1 MFFSWML
8 LRGNQPLSQDP
19 PFGLAEMLKDNP
31 RLLAVLN
38 RVAKEAGWGLPMEE
52 GRGRGI
58 SLQESFGSIVGQ
70 VVEVTVSGGKTWVD
84 RVVAVIDAGYAVSP
98 DGMKAQIESG
108 IVYGLSAA
116 MYGEITIKNGAVA
129 QSSFAD
135 YDAIRMHDSPVI
147 ETHIINS
154 GAEIGGAGEPGTP
167 GVAPALANAI
177 FNATGARV
185 RTLPII
191 KADLRSDAEASPSVA
206 ALGT

>member
-1 MFFSWML
+1 
-8 LRGNQPLSQDP
+8 
-19 PFGLAEMLKDNP
+19 
-31 RLLAVLN
+31 
-38 RVAKEAGWGLPMEE
+38 
-52 GRGRGI
+52 
-58 SLQESFGSIVGQ
+58 
-70 VVEVTVSGGKTWVD
+70 
-84 RVVAVIDAGYAVSP
+84 
-98 DGMKAQIESG
+98 MKAQIESG

-116 MYGEITIKNGAVA
+116 MYGEITIENGAVA